1 MKRVVQIYVSDVRLD
16 LFNDENI
23 DYTSKIQDVRDIKMV
38 FSDFTQTFTV
48 PASDTNNKVFKHFYN
63 TNITGG
69 FFDARKKVDA
79 EIFINHA
86 SFKRGKVFLN
96 GVNMKMKKPS
106 SYEIVFYSNLI
117 KLKDLIGDDELSDL
131 TYLDNFDHLYTRL
144 EVINGLQN
152 GKDFT
157 VNSETKTDA
166 IIYPLITGKKRLY
179 YNSSSSLGLTDNFD
193 GNLYNKA
200 QDTGTAADSDRFRGL
215 EFTDLKPAIRVMQ
228 LIEAV
233 EAQYNITFT
242 RDFFGTVL
250 EPNPA
255 FHNLY
260 MWLSRNKDNINTYSA
275 DSSIETNRNELGKLF
290 TFTKSTELLS
300 GVNNSANIFTVTT
313 DATSTQNFIISLSL
327 SSVSVSD
334 KEYILR
340 AIDNDTNVT
349 IVELRTKG
357 TGTPI
362 VFEIENAIIQTK
374 NFRFEVVSATALT
387 ISGSVVIS
395 INAGTNDDTNDIAET
410 YSFTSQSLL
419 NNIVIRNQVPKM
431 KVIDFLSGIFKM
443 FNLTAFYIDDRGD
456 TEFDKIKVETLDNF
470 YADAVN
476 NPSGGTIDITDFIDI
491 REHKVNVSLPFNEI
505 EFNYQ
510 EPKTLLAEEHRER
523 FNKIFGDAEF
533 KLEDQ
538 FPGEFD
544 RGTKYEI
551 KLPFAHFKYER
562 LVDENNGNLTE
573 IQWGYSAKGDFRTK
587 EAIDLNN
594 SGDLTV
600 GTNDKS
606 AIGNYEPTL
615 TKPLLFYG
623 INKTGITSRIN
634 LLEQSNTSSGLTSYF
649 QPSNSNETGSSL
661 EDPLETGTTTS
672 TSDGK
677 LVDSGQNFSSTVAV
691 GDTVYN
697 TTDNTQTTVQT
708 VDSDTELTLVKDIF
722 VSGEAYKIF
731 RQPAHYINFDN
742 EVDEYLRVDFGIDA
756 NSLYNKFY
764 KTYVE
769 SVFNRAKRLYKY
781 TAYLPVS
788 FMIRYRLNDQLKIQ
802 DKVYRIN
809 SINTNLTTGEA
820 TLELLNLTTDEQL

>member
-1 MKRVVQIYVSDVRLD
+1 MKRVVQIFVDNERLD
-16 LFNDENI
+16 LFDDENI
-23 DYTSKIQDVRDIKMV
+23 EYTSKIQDVRDIKMV
-38 FSDFTQTFTV
+38 FSDFTQTFTI
-48 PASDTNNKVFKHFYN
+48 PASDTNNKVFKHFYK
-63 TNITGG
+63 TNITSN

-131 TYLDNFDHLYTRL
+131 RYLDNFNHLYTEL
-144 EVINGLQN
+144 EVRNGLQT

-157 VNSETKTDA
+157 IDSVTKTDA
-166 IIYPLITGKKRLY
+166 IIYPLITSKKRLF
-179 YNSSSSLGLTDNFD
+179 YNSSSSLTLQDNFD

-200 QDTGTAADSDRFRGL
+200 QDTSSASDSDKFRGL
-215 EFTDLKPAIRVMQ
+215 VFTDLKPAIRIMQ

-242 RDFFGTVL
+242 RDFFGTVAS
-250 EPNPA
+250 PNPA

-260 MWLSRNKDNINTYSA
+260 MWLSRNKDDINTYSTDA
-275 DSSIETNRNELGKLF
+275 SIETNRNELGKLF

-313 DATSTQNFIISLSL
+313 DATSTQNFIVSLSL
-327 SSVSVSD
+327 SSVSVASD
-334 KEYILR
+334 EYILR

-349 IVELRTKG
+349 IVETRTKG
-357 TGTPI
+357 TGTSI
-362 VFEIENAIIQTK
+362 VFEIENGIIQTK
-374 NFRFEVVSATALT
+374 NFRFEVVSGTALT

-395 INAGTNDDTNDIAET
+395 INTGTNADTNDVTET
-410 YSFTSQSLL
+410 YSFSSQSLL
-419 NNIVIRNQVPKM
+419 NNIVIRNQIPKM
-431 KVIDFLSGIFKM
+431 KVIDFLSGIFRM
-443 FNLTAFYIDDRGD
+443 FNLTAFYIDDRSD
-456 TEFDKIKVETLDNF
+456 ADFDKIKVQTLDNF
-470 YADAVN
+470 YATAVN
-476 NPSGGTIDITDFIDI
+476 NPSGGTIDITEFIDI
-491 REHKVNVSLPFNEI
+491 RQHQVNVSLPFNEI
-505 EFNYQ
+505 EFKYE

-523 FNKIFGDAEF
+523 FNKVFGDAEF

-538 FPGEFD
+538 FPNEFD

-551 KLPFAHFKYER
+551 ELPFSHFKYER
-562 LVDENNGNLTE
+562 LVDANNGNLTE
-573 IQWGYSAKGDFRTK
+573 IQWGYSAKGDFRF
-587 EAIDLNN
+587 EEGIDAD
-594 SGDLTV
+594 SDGDLSDA
-600 GTNDKS
+600 GDK
-606 AIGNYEPTL
+606 AAKGNYEPVL

-623 INKTGITSRIN
+623 INKTEITSKIN
-634 LLEQSNTSSGLTSYF
+634 YLIQGSNSSGLTSYF

-661 EDPLETGTTTS
+661 QDPLETGTTTS

-677 LVDSGQNFSSTVAV
+677 LVDSGQNFSSTLAV
-691 GDTVYN
+691 GDTVFN
-697 TTDNTQTTVQT
+697 TTDNTQTTIKT
-708 VDSDTELTLVKDIF
+708 VDSNTELTLVKDIF
-722 VSGEAYKIF
+722 VSGETYKIF

-781 TAYLPVS
+781 NAYLPPS
-788 FMIRYRLNDQLKIQ
+788 FMIRYKLNDQLKIQ

-820 TLELLNLTTDEQL
+820 SLELLNLTTDEQL